1 LDNVSTKQRRIAKL
15 AKQSPQMSFTSLAYM
30 MDVAWLRE
38 AYRRT
43 RRDGAVGVDGVTAEE
58 YGKHLDENLQS
69 LLDRAKS
76 GSYRAP
82 PVRRVHIP
90 KGSGNETR
98 PIGIPAFEDKVL
110 QRAVVMLLEPI
121 YEEDFHEGS
130 YGFRQ
135 KRSAHQAL
143 EALWKCSMNVAGGW
157 ILEVDIRKF
166 FDTIDHAHLRDFL
179 RHRVRDGVL
188 TRLIGKWLNAG
199 VMEDGRITYP
209 EEGSPQGGVVSPIL
223 ANVFLHYVLDRWFA
237 EAVVPRMKGRVNLI
251 RFADDFVMVF
261 SSEEDA
267 RRVMEVIPKRFERY
281 GLAVHPEKTRLV
293 DFRRPSRHCNRRD
306 GDSGDRKP
314 ETFDLLGFTHYWT
327 TNYRGKLIIRRKT
340 MKKRLARA
348 IHSIRQWCRL
358 NRHNPIPKQYE
369 KLVQKVRGHYAYYG
383 ITGNAISLAKFHSEV
398 ERSWR
403 FWLDRRNS
411 ERSMTWDKYRR
422 LLKRYPLP
430 QPRIVHSF
438 VRTT

>member
-1 LDNVSTKQRRIAKL
+1 
-15 AKQSPQMSFTSLAYM
+15 MSFTSLAYM

-58 YGKHLDENLQS
+58 YGEHLDENLQS

-98 PIGIPAFEDKVL
+98 PIGIPSFEDKVL

-130 YGFRQ
+130 YGFRP

-188 TRLIGKWLNAG
+188 TKLIGKWLNAG
-199 VMEDGRITYP
+199 VIEDGRVTYP
-209 EEGSPQGGVVSPIL
+209 EEGSPQGGVISPIL

-261 SSEEDA
+261 SSEDDA

-281 GLAVHPEKTRLV
+281 GLTVHPEKTRLI
-293 DFRRPSRHCNRRD
+293 DFRRPSRYRNRRD
-306 GDSGDRKP
+306 GDSGDPKP

-327 TNYRGKLIIRRKT
+327 TNYKGKLIIRRKT

-348 IHSIRQWCRL
+348 IHSVRQWCRL
-358 NRHNPIPKQYE
+358 NRHNPIQEQYE

-383 ITGNAISLAKFHSEV
+383 ITGNAISLAKFHCEI

-411 ERSMTWDKYRR
+411 ERSMTWDKFQC
-422 LLKRYPLP
+422 LLQRHSLP

-438 VRTT
+438 VRKT

>member
-1 LDNVSTKQRRIAKL
+1 VNNVSTKQIRIAEL

-30 MDVAWLRE
+30 MDVPWLQE

-43 RRDGAVGVDGVTAEE
+43 RRDGAVGVDGVTAVE
-58 YGKHLDENLQS
+58 YEKRLDENLQS

-90 KGSGNETR
+90 KGSGKETR
-98 PIGIPAFEDKVL
+98 PIGIPTLEDKVL
-110 QRAVVMLLEPI
+110 QRAVAMLLEPI

-130 YGFRQ
+130 YGFRP

-166 FDTIDHAHLRDFL
+166 FDTIDHTHLRDFL

-188 TRLIGKWLNAG
+188 TTLIGKWLNAG
-199 VMEDGRITYP
+199 VMENGTITYP
-209 EEGSPQGGVVSPIL
+209 EEGSPQGGVISPLL
-223 ANVFLHYVLDRWFA
+223 ANVFLHYILDQWF
-237 EAVVPRMKGRVNLI
+237 EQVVRPCMKGRVELI

-261 SSEEDA
+261 SCEDDA
-267 RRVMEVIPKRFERY
+267 KRVMEVVPKRFEKY
-281 GLAVHPEKTRLV
+281 GLTVHPEKTRLV
-293 DFRRPSRHCNRRD
+293 DFRRPKRYRNN
-306 GDSGDRKP
+306 SGQSKS

-327 TNYRGKLIIRRKT
+327 RNYKGNLIIRRKT
-340 MKKRLARA
+340 MRKRLARA
-348 IHSIRQWCRL
+348 IHSVREWCRL
-358 NRHNPIPKQYE
+358 NRHNPIKEQYE

-383 ITGNAISLAKFHSEV
+383 ITGNAISLGKFHCEV

-411 ERSMTWDKYRR
+411 ERSMTWDKFQC
-422 LLKRYPLP
+422 LLQRHPLP

-438 VRTT
+438 VRKT

>member
-1 LDNVSTKQRRIAKL
+1 
-15 AKQSPQMSFTSLAYM
+15 
-30 MDVAWLRE
+30 
-38 AYRRT
+38 
-43 RRDGAVGVDGVTAEE
+43 
-58 YGKHLDENLQS
+58 
-69 LLDRAKS
+69 
-76 GSYRAP
+76 
-82 PVRRVHIP
+82 
-90 KGSGNETR
+90 
-98 PIGIPAFEDKVL
+98 
-110 QRAVVMLLEPI
+110 
-121 YEEDFHEGS
+121 
-130 YGFRQ
+130 
-135 KRSAHQAL
+135 
-143 EALWKCSMNVAGGW
+143 
-157 ILEVDIRKF
+157 
-166 FDTIDHAHLRDFL
+166 
-179 RHRVRDGVL
+179 
-188 TRLIGKWLNAG
+188 
-199 VMEDGRITYP
+199 
-209 EEGSPQGGVVSPIL
+209 L

-293 DFRRPSRHCNRRD
+293 DFRRPSRHGNRRD